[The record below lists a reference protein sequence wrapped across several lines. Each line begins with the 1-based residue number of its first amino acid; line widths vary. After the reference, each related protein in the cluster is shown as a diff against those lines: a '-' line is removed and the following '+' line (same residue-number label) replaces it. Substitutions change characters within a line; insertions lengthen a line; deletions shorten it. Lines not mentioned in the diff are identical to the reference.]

1 MLNSRINPFLTIYNL
16 QENSYIQYGNIG
28 QGPKEFIV
36 PSLCEM
42 KEPEK
47 IGIYSN
53 SMNKLDVLHFN
64 SDSLLYVKT
73 LHFPLWNKQRGI
85 PKAYTRLIQYN
96 DSLFIG
102 TSFMP
107 KEISVELMNLKT
119 EKVVNSVNFP
129 LKPKEGEY
137 SGPYEC
143 KIAAEMN
150 FIVAAYRYINR
161 LEIYKLSDQKFQLNT
176 IIGDANNQYDLYR
189 LNKDNEMILHYSD
202 IVCGKI
208 KFMLFIEV

>member
-1 MLNSRINPFLTIYNL
+1 M
-16 QENSYIQYGNIG
+16 
-28 QGPKEFIV
+28 
-36 PSLCEM
+36 
-42 KEPEK
+42 
-47 IGIYSN
+47 
-53 SMNKLDVLHFN
+53 
-64 SDSLLYVKT
+64 
-73 LHFPLWNKQRGI
+73 HFPLWNKQRGI

-137 SGPYEC
+137 SRPYEC
-143 KIAAEMN
+143 KIATEMN

-202 IVCGKI
+202 IVCGKNQI
-208 KFMLFIEV
+208 YALYRGVKEKELSSANSKIEVYSYDGTHLRTFDLGRSIEKILVDESSMCIYAFDRNEEKDIVFCYAIESNT

>member
-1 MLNSRINPFLTIYNL
+1 
-16 QENSYIQYGNIG
+16 
-28 QGPKEFIV
+28 
-36 PSLCEM
+36 
-42 KEPEK
+42 
-47 IGIYSN
+47 
-53 SMNKLDVLHFN
+53 
-64 SDSLLYVKT
+64 
-73 LHFPLWNKQRGI
+73 
-85 PKAYTRLIQYN
+85 
-96 DSLFIG
+96 
-102 TSFMP
+102 
-107 KEISVELMNLKT
+107 MNLKT

-202 IVCGKI
+202 IVCGKNQI
-208 KFMLFIEV
+208 YALYRGVKEKNYLPQIAR